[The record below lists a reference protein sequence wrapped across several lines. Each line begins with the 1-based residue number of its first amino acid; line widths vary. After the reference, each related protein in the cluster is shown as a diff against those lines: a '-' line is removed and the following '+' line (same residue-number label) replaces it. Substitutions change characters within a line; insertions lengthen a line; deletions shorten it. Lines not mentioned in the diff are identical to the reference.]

1 MFEYNGKT
9 YTLEQLQNVAKQ
21 KGYTFDELLNK
32 NPNIKEL
39 GKTTPTS
46 TGADVEETAAPDM
59 DSKSVNTSLGL
70 TNVLPEN
77 QKFDALGRI
86 VDINTNEVI
95 ESTRPVDFGETVPA
109 QVAENIL
116 LNIERLSTID
126 NSIGAVAGA
135 LLNKPNFFKKQL
147 AKIEASE
154 KRSEKLGGR
163 GFTDISEATSISEGI
178 GDVISGI
185 SSAFASFGASGL
197 EIAAGGP
204 LLLAADMAS
213 KSIIDA
219 NKIKAD
225 AAGTTIEILPSSFS

>member
-154 KRSEKLGGR
+154 KRLEKLGGR
-163 GFTDISEATSISEGI
+163 
-178 GDVISGI
+178 
-185 SSAFASFGASGL
+185 
-197 EIAAGGP
+197 
-204 LLLAADMAS
+204 
-213 KSIIDA
+213 
-219 NKIKAD
+219 
-225 AAGTTIEILPSSFS
+225 